1 MSSKIPTKRSLTS
14 PKQFFRQ
21 TLAVGLGGCL
31 AGFLALT
38 TAKAM
43 AATPQKDQMQMIQQ
57 RGVLRIGVSPDL
69 PGMSRRTAGK
79 PGFEGAEASLA
90 LLIGTGLLDK
100 TTKVALVGVDS
111 PERLERLADGTID
124 LVIAQLTITAQR
136 QQLVDF
142 STPYLTA
149 HEALLLPV
157 NSPVERLSQLIG
169 KQVSVAEGSASQQ
182 RYKTSWPGI
191 GLRSTNLESG
201 GFELLRRG
209 EVSAWANDNTN
220 ILGTLTAAPDR
231 QRFRLLDVGACFPAK
246 PFGIAIKKGNPGLLA
261 LINARLAEQERTG
274 KLQKLF
280 AAVTPKPREA
290 PKPEEACR

>member
-1 MSSKIPTKRSLTS
+1 M
-14 PKQFFRQ
+14 
-21 TLAVGLGGCL
+21 AV
-31 AGFLALT
+31 
-38 TAKAM
+38 
-43 AATPQKDQMQMIQQ
+43 TPQKDQIQMIQQ

-69 PGMSRRTAGK
+69 PGMSRSTAGK

-182 RYKTSWPGI
+182 RYTSSWPGI